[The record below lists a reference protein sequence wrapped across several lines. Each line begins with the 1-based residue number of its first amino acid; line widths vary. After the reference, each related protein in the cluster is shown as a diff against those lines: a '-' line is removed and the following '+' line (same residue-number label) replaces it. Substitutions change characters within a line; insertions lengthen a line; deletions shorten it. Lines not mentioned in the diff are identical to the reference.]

1 MEPQEYFLSKG
12 CFKSKCLC
20 PILGTI
26 LIAFA
31 IVIGIIIGASV
42 AETIVNA
49 MAALITLAITFGLLA
64 VITIIYW
71 LCNRRRKDKECGC

>member
-1 MEPQEYFLSKG
+1 MEPQEYYLSKG
-12 CFKSKCLC
+12 CCKLKCFC
-20 PILGTI
+20 PILGII

-31 IVIGIIIGASV
+31 TVIGMIIGASV
-42 AETIVNA
+42 AEAITTA

-71 LCNRRRKDKECGC
+71 LCNRRKKDKECGC